1 VAAANRMT
9 IEAVVGKLLLDEHA
23 TSGDM
28 RLEHPRDRPR
38 VHRRF
43 HHSMP
48 QARLAANSARRFG
61 DVRTLPA
68 DRVRP
73 PSRIATSQKSH
84 GGPSQS
90 PYSPPPP
97 STSTTLR

>member
-9 IEAVVGKLLLDEHA
+9 IEAVVRKLLLDEHA

-43 HHSMP
+43 HHSIAP
-48 QARLAANSARRFG
+48 GQARHKQRQALRRRPNPTRRSG
-61 DVRTLPA
+61 PPALA
-68 DRVRP
+68 DRHLTEVPWRSKP
-73 PSRIATSQKSH
+73 VALLTPASLHIDDA
-84 GGPSQS
+84 
-90 PYSPPPP
+90 
-97 STSTTLR
+97 